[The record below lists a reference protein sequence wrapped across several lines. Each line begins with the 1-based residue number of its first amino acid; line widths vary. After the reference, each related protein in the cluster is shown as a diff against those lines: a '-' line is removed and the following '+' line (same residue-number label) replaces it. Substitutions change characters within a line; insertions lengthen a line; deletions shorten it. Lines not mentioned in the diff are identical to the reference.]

1 MIKFILGLFSGG
13 LGTILLEVGIW
24 GIKTALTSNIGWLSI
39 LIFILSA
46 ISIVFGIA
54 MMRTIGHIVLFWSQN
69 KKD

>member
-13 LGTILLEVGIW
+13 LGTILLEAGIW
-24 GIKTALTSNIGWLSI
+24 GIKIALTSNIGWLSI

-46 ISIVFGIA
+46 ISIIFGIA
-54 MMRTIGHIVLFWSQN
+54 MTRTIGHIVLFWSQN